1 MRNVR
6 ILFLMRVLMPYT
18 SVLPFLFCFLF
29 HLFYIDYNALHRA
42 EQWFLGKVLFVLV
55 LIYTC
60 PSITA
65 LPRGIS
71 LSPGRCT
78 AIGSLLIGRR
88 VSAGSRCALVGAKCQ
103 RSATASCRDAITS
116 TLRRI
121 LNFVGTR
128 HPGRQNTTW
137 RNDYNSYRCLFLK
150 NSCMFSVS
158 LLFLH
163 IWVPVTFLASWLSA
177 VLFVR
182 GVAYKFMGSYG
193 AGYYHV

>member
-1 MRNVR
+1 MHPFPDACVHA
-6 ILFLMRVLMPYT
+6 LHVCST
-18 SVLPFLFCFLF
+18 LPFFLSISFCD
-29 HLFYIDYNALHRA
+29 LFYIDYTALHRA
-42 EQWFLGKVLFVLV
+42 EQWFPGKVLFVPV
-55 LIYTC
+55 LILTC

-65 LPRGIS
+65 LPCGIS

-78 AIGSLLIGRR
+78 AISSLPVGRR

-103 RSATASCRDAITS
+103 RSAAASCSFAITS
-116 TLRRI
+116 TLRQI

-128 HPGRQNTTW
+128 HRGRPNTTW
-137 RNDYNSYRCLFLK
+137 RNDYNRHRCLFLK
-150 NSCMFSVS
+150 NSYMFSVS

-193 AGYYHV
+193 VGYYHV